1 MKFKNTKK
9 SDTPEEVISKGET
22 KDILLKDE
30 IKEIVEETVEEMMKV
45 KSKKE
50 KSIPAEVLPGEADV
64 TEEMNKDSNEEEKLT
79 TSEVLSA
86 EATVPEETVE
96 ESKEEEKI
104 SDDNEAASD
113 TTSTPGLVIHPSPV
127 ESQASEEP
135 TVEETRQEMVQPSTS
150 MEPVSQVTPME
161 PVMTVSDSV
170 EVSTKRS
177 RLPLLL
183 GFLIA
188 LLLMGGGGYWYLSS
202 HTVPSLSFPGSPLGQ
217 KITPSKAP
225 SVSVTQ
231 TPKEVDLTKYTVSVL
246 NGSGVSGAATKVK
259 TTLTDAGFKIT
270 STGNANSS
278 DVVDTYISAKTS
290 VDEAFLKKLSD
301 TVSKTYKVSSE
312 THKLDS
318 SVTEDV
324 TVTIGSSTK

>member
-1 MKFKNTKK
+1 
-9 SDTPEEVISKGET
+9 
-22 KDILLKDE
+22 
-30 IKEIVEETVEEMMKV
+30 
-45 KSKKE
+45 
-50 KSIPAEVLPGEADV
+50 
-64 TEEMNKDSNEEEKLT
+64 
-79 TSEVLSA
+79 
-86 EATVPEETVE
+86 
-96 ESKEEEKI
+96 
-104 SDDNEAASD
+104 
-113 TTSTPGLVIHPSPV
+113 
-127 ESQASEEP
+127 
-135 TVEETRQEMVQPSTS
+135 
-150 MEPVSQVTPME
+150 
-161 PVMTVSDSV
+161 
-170 EVSTKRS
+170 
-177 RLPLLL
+177 
-183 GFLIA
+183 
-188 LLLMGGGGYWYLSS
+188 
-202 HTVPSLSFPGSPLGQ
+202 
-217 KITPSKAP
+217 
-225 SVSVTQ
+225 VTQ